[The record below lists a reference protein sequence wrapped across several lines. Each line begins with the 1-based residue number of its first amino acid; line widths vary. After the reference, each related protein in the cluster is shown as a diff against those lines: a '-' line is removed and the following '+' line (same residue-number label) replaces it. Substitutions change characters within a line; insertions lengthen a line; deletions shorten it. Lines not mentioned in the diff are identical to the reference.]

1 MEFKDFGLS
10 EPIMKA
16 LGAKNYS
23 VPTPIQQQAIP
34 IVLSG
39 KDLCGIAQ
47 TGTGKTA
54 AFALPTLDRLASNT
68 KYTPPLTCRV
78 LVLSPTREL
87 AAQIGQ
93 SFRDY
98 GRFMKLNVATV
109 FGGVPIHKQIRQL
122 SQGVDVLVATP
133 GRLIDIISQK
143 AFHLKGVEVLIL
155 DEADQMMDMGFI
167 HPVKQIVSF
176 VPKERQT
183 LFFSATMPKEI
194 AALAKQFLND
204 PATVSV
210 TPPATTAE
218 RIVQRAFFVNQNEK
232 QALLTHIVR
241 TEDIDRALI
250 FTRTK
255 YGADKVV
262 RALAGAG
269 IHSAAIHGDKSQGQ
283 RTAALQAFRAG
294 QVKLLVATDIA
305 ARGIDVSG
313 ISHVINFEIP
323 NNPDQYVH
331 RIGRTARAGR
341 EGLAISLVADDERSY
356 LKAIERLT
364 RTTSEIAP
372 LPEGMSELV
381 RSLPKPA
388 PRKQADARPPRPQQ
402 MREKQPRQHR
412 ERGERGEQ
420 GDNARS
426 FHPRRKKTVGA
437 YKGAVQKIAR

>member
-1 MEFKDFGLS
+1 MEFKDFGFA
-10 EPIMKA
+10 EPIIKA
-16 LGAKNYS
+16 LTAKRYVN
-23 VPTPIQQQAIP
+23 PTPIQQQAIP
-34 IVLSG
+34 AVLSG

-54 AFALPTLDRLASNT
+54 AFALPSLDRLARDT
-68 KYTPPLTCRV
+68 KHTPPLTCRV

-87 AAQIGQ
+87 AAQIAQ

-98 GRFMKLNVATV
+98 GRFLPLNVATV

-133 GRLIDIISQK
+133 GRLLDLLAQK
-143 AFHLKGVEVLIL
+143 AFHLKGVEVLVL
-155 DEADQMMDMGFI
+155 NEADQMMDMGFI
-167 HPVKQIVSF
+167 HPVKQIVSC

-194 AALAKQFLND
+194 AGLAKQFLRD
-204 PATVSV
+204 PVTVSV

-218 RIVQRAFFVNQNEK
+218 RIVQRAYHVNQSEK
-232 QALLTHIVR
+232 QALLTHILR
-241 TEDIDRALI
+241 GEEIDRALI

-269 IHSAAIHGDKSQGQ
+269 IDSLAIHGDKSQAQ
-283 RTAALQAFRAG
+283 RTAALQAFRNG
-294 QVKLLVATDIA
+294 QIKLLVATDIA

-313 ISHVINFEIP
+313 LSHVINFEIP

-331 RIGRTARAGR
+331 RIGRTGRAGQ
-341 EGLAISLVADDERSY
+341 EGIAISLVSDDERSY

-364 RTTSEIAP
+364 RTQSEIVP
-372 LPEGMSELV
+372 LPEGMAELV
-381 RSLPKPA
+381 RNLPKPA
-388 PRKQADARPPRPQQ
+388 PRKGAEARPPRPQ
-402 MREKQPRQHR
+402 QPRQHR
-412 ERGERGEQ
+412 ERGGRSEQ
-420 GDNARS
+420 GAQGDDARR
-426 FHPRRKKTVGA
+426 FRPRRKKSVGA
-437 YKGAVQKIAR
+437 YKGAVQRVG